1 MALITTKAETASTI
15 NANNITSG
23 TVSPSRM
30 TPGSVIQVQ
39 RVSVGNGTTSAGSL
53 SNQGFST
60 TSTSYVSTNV
70 PTLTIT
76 TKVANSHILVTSNVP
91 MQTTTAG
98 NGIGAHIIVH
108 SLDSYGLA
116 IGETLSVNYNEST
129 NGWSQN
135 STLEAYHSPN
145 VAAGTAIT
153 YDIWCKKHAG
163 SHGVYCF
170 DTWGKNQHYN
180 FMAMEI
186 AP

>member
-1 MALITTKAETASTI
+1 MALITTKASHLTDGA
-15 NANNITSG
+15 NITAG
-23 TVSPSRM
+23 TISPSRM
-30 TPGSVIQVQ
+30 TSGSVIQVQ

-53 SNQGFST
+53 SHGFST
-60 TSTSYVSTNV
+60 SSSSYVSTNV

-91 MQTTTAG
+91 MQTTTTSDG
-98 NGIGAHIIVH
+98 LGAMIIVH
-108 SLDSYGLA
+108 SLDSYAAA
-116 IGETLSVNYNEST
+116 IGETLSVNYRESQ
-129 NGWSQN
+129 NGWVQN

-163 SHGVYCF
+163 SHSVYVF

>member
-1 MALITTKAETASTI
+1 MALITTKAETASTV

-30 TPGSVIQVQ
+30 TSGSVIQVQ

-53 SNQGFST
+53 SHGFST
-60 TSTSYVSTNV
+60 TSSSYVSTNV
-70 PTLTIT
+70 PLLNIT

-91 MQTTTAG
+91 IQTTTTNDG
-98 NGIGAHIIVH
+98 LGAMIIVH
-108 SLDSYGLA
+108 SLDSYAVA
-116 IGETLSVNYNEST
+116 IGETLMVNYRESQ
-129 NGWSQN
+129 NGWVQT

-153 YDIWCKKHAG
+153 YDIWAKKHAG
-163 SHGVYCF
+163 AHGIYVF
-170 DTWGKNQHYN
+170 DSWSKNQHYN

>member
-1 MALITTKAETASTI
+1 MALITTKAETASTV
-15 NANNITSG
+15 NANNITAG
-23 TVSPSRM
+23 TVNAARM

-53 SNQGFST
+53 NHAFST
-60 TSTSYVSTNV
+60 TSTSYVSSNV

-76 TKVANSHILVTSNVP
+76 TKVANSHILITSNVP

-98 NGIGAHIIVH
+98 DGLGAMIIVH

-116 IGETLSVNYNEST
+116 IGETLSANYRESQ

-153 YDIWCKKHAG
+153 YDVWCKKHAG
-163 SHGVYCF
+163 SHGVYVL
-170 DTWGKNQHYN
+170 DGWGKPQHYN

>member
-1 MALITTKAETASTI
+1 MALITTKASHLTDGS
-15 NANNITSG
+15 NITAG
-23 TVSPSRM
+23 TISPSRM
-30 TPGSVIQVQ
+30 TSGTVIQVQ

-53 SNQGFST
+53 SHGFST
-60 TSTSYVSTNV
+60 ASSSYVSTNV

-91 MQTTTAG
+91 MQTTTTNDG
-98 NGIGAHIIVH
+98 LGAMIIVH
-108 SLDSYGLA
+108 SLDSYAAA
-116 IGETLSVNYNEST
+116 IGETISVNYRESQ
-129 NGWSQN
+129 NGWVQN

-153 YDIWCKKHAG
+153 YDIWCKKHTG
-163 SHGVYCF
+163 SHSVYVF
-170 DTWGKNQHYN
+170 DSWGQNQHYT

>member
-1 MALITTKAETASTI
+1 MALITTKASHLTDGS
-15 NANNITSG
+15 NITAG
-23 TVSPSRM
+23 TISPSRM
-30 TPGSVIQVQ
+30 TSGCVIQVQ

-53 SNQGFST
+53 SHGFST
-60 TSTSYVSTNV
+60 TSSSYVSTNV

-98 NGIGAHIIVH
+98 DGLGAMIIVH
-108 SLDSYGLA
+108 SLDSYGAA
-116 IGETLSVNYNEST
+116 IGETLSVNYLESS

-163 SHGVYCF
+163 SHGVYVF
-170 DTWGKNQHYN
+170 DSWGKPQHYN